1 MSTARRGH
9 NVSVVTPLKSSVTT
23 PGLTEIIVQSDIDNL
38 FSAITEEEF
47 VKVWRAGGDQDNIS
61 QLFRAGVL

>member
-1 MSTARRGH
+1 M
-9 NVSVVTPLKSSVTT
+9 VTPFKSSVTT

-47 VKVWRAGGDQDNIS
+47 VKVCSAGGLRGPVDHDDMS
-61 QLFRAGVL
+61 EFRAGVL